1 MNPITLI
8 IIYFTILM
16 GPVITMSSSNLL
28 LMWVGLEMSLLAII
42 PLLANK
48 KSPRSTEAAT
58 KYFLTQATASMIILL
73 VIILNYKQSG
83 MWTLQQQ
90 TNNMLLN
97 MMLISLAMKL
107 GLAPFHYWLPEVT
120 QGIPLHIGLILL
132 TWQKIAPLSIL
143 YQFYQLLNPTITT
156 ILAISSVF
164 VGAWGGLNQTQ
175 TRKIMAYSSIA
186 HMGWMTAIL
195 PYNPNLTLLNLTIYI
210 LLTVPMFITLM
221 TNSATTI
228 NTLSLAWNKTPM
240 ILTMASIIL
249 LSLGGLPPLT
259 GFLPKWAIISELLK
273 NNCSTLSTLMAIM
286 ALLSLFFYTRLIY
299 SMSLTMFPTN
309 NNSKMISHHH
319 QNPKHNFILPTLTVL
334 STLTLPLS
342 SQLIT

>member
-42 PLLANK
+42 PLLTNK
-48 KSPRSTEAAT
+48 KNPRSTEAAT
-58 KYFLTQATASMIILL
+58 KYFLTQATASMIMLL
-73 VIILNYKQSG
+73 AIVLNYKQLG
-83 MWTLQQQ
+83 MWMFQQQ

-97 MMLISLAMKL
+97 MMLISLSMKL

-120 QGIPLHIGLILL
+120 QGIPMHIGLILL

-143 YQFYQLLNPTITT
+143 FQIYQLLNPTTTT
-156 ILAISSVF
+156 IIAISSIF
-164 VGAWGGLNQTQ
+164 IGAWGGLNQTQ

-186 HMGWMTAIL
+186 HMGWMLAIL
-195 PYNPNLTLLNLTIYI
+195 PYNPNLMLLNLTIYI
-210 LLTVPMFITLM
+210 LLTIPMLISLM
-221 TNSATTI
+221 MNSATTI
-228 NTLSLAWNKTPM
+228 NSLSLTWNKTPM
-240 ILTMASIIL
+240 ILAMTSIIL

-259 GFLPKWAIISELLK
+259 GFLPKWTIISELLK
-273 NNCSTLSTLMAIM
+273 SNCSIMATLMAMM
-286 ALLSLFFYTRLIY
+286 ALLNLFFYTRLIY

-309 NNSKMISHHH
+309 NNSKMISHHP
-319 QNPKHNFILPTLTVL
+319 NPKHNLILPTLTIL

-342 SQLIT
+342 SQLTM

>member
-8 IIYFTILM
+8 IIYFTIFM

-42 PLLANK
+42 PLLTNK
-48 KSPRSTEAAT
+48 KNPRSTEAAT
-58 KYFLTQATASMIILL
+58 KYFLTQATASMILL
-73 VIILNYKQSG
+73 LAIVLNYKQLG
-83 MWTLQQQ
+83 MWALQQQ
-90 TNNMLLN
+90 TNTIFLC
-97 MMLISLAMKL
+97 MMLISLSMKL

-120 QGIPLHIGLILL
+120 QGIPMHIGLILL

-143 YQFYQLLNPTITT
+143 LQIYQLTSPTITT

-164 VGAWGGLNQTQ
+164 IGAWGGLNQTQ

-186 HMGWMTAIL
+186 HMGWMVAIL
-195 PYNPNLTLLNLTIYI
+195 PYNPNLTILNLMIYI

-221 TNSATTI
+221 MNSATTI
-228 NTLSLAWNKTPM
+228 NSLSLAWNKTPM
-240 ILTMASIIL
+240 ILTMASTIL

-273 NNCSTLSTLMAIM
+273 NNCFTLSTLMAIM
-286 ALLSLFFYTRLIY
+286 ALLNLFFYTRLIY

-309 NNSKMISHHH
+309 NNSKMISHH
-319 QNPKHNFILPTLTVL
+319 QALKFNFILPTLTVL

-342 SQLIT
+342 PHLT